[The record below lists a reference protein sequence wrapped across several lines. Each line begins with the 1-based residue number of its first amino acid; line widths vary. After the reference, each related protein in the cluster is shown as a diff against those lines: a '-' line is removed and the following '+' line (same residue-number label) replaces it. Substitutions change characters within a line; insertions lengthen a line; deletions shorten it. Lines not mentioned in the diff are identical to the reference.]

1 MPAAAV
7 TVNKKKR
14 EEEEKEKEEQG
25 STSYRQ
31 QQQQQRDDPRQAYAG
46 TPGSP
51 DSARR
56 SGGGGSKSLLC
67 ASCEDKLPYQS
78 AVRTVYQRGAT
89 QSLVAV
95 LIVANFIVTVVEKEI
110 DPYAEDLQFHRRAW
124 FLLDQLFT
132 WAFLVELLVNIYG
145 SWMCAFWQSGW
156 NWFDFI
162 IVTISVLSSVGAL
175 KGPLK
180 LLKTFRAFRVFRLFK
195 RVKALNKIIVAL
207 IRAIPGAK
215 QRQQQQQQQ
224 QQHSSSSSCALCRPL
239 HILSRD
245 ACMHAPCPHTPRT
258 QARLRDLCA

>member
-1 MPAAAV
+1 MPPRGMPAAAI

-14 EEEEKEKEEQG
+14 EEEEKEEQG
-25 STSYRQ
+25 SASHRQQQ
-31 QQQQQRDDPRQAYAG
+31 QQQQQRDDPRQANAA

-51 DSARR
+51 GSARR
-56 SGGGGSKSLLC
+56 SGGGSRSVLC
-67 ASCEDKLPYQS
+67 ASCEDKLPYQA
-78 AVRTVYQRGAT
+78 AVRTAYERGAT
-89 QSLVAV
+89 QGLVAV
-95 LIVANFIVTVVEKEI
+95 LIVANFIVTVIEKEI

-132 WAFLVELLVNIYG
+132 WAFVVELLINIYG

-207 IRAIPGAK
+207 IRAIPGGQ
-215 QRQQQQQQQ
+215 QRV
-224 QQHSSSSSCALCRPL
+224 
-239 HILSRD
+239 
-245 ACMHAPCPHTPRT
+245 
-258 QARLRDLCA
+258 